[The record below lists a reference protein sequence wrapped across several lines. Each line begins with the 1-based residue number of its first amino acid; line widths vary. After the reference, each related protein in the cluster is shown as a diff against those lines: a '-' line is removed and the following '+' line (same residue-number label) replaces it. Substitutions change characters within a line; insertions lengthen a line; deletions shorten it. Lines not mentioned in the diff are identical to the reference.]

1 MASLSTLSI
10 ISDEI
15 IYSKVGISPKIIEG
29 QHIYYCSLIC
39 CLCLLCLIP
48 HICFTQLTR
57 HALLAC
63 RDLNR
68 VVLDYLIIEG
78 YCDAATEFAK
88 EAGIDINVDY
98 QSIEERML
106 IRQAVEAGRVDEAV
120 RRVNEL
126 EPEVS
131 IFFSRFALRNILP
144 HLARSVNPDD

>member
-1 MASLSTLSI
+1 LLSA
-10 ISDEI
+10 
-15 IYSKVGISPKIIEG
+15 
-29 QHIYYCSLIC
+29 
-39 CLCLLCLIP
+39 
-48 HICFTQLTR
+48 F
-57 HALLAC
+57 

-68 VVLDYLIIEG
+68 IVLDYLIIEG

-88 EAGIDINVDY
+88 EAGIDISVDY

-131 IFFSRFALRNILP
+131 ILSLFRSNTLCCILQEASTP
-144 HLARSVNPDD
+144 MIKTFHAPL